1 MKSRICLNA
10 GRRLLPMLG
19 LAAVLG
25 MGLTACQSP
34 EQRRYA
40 NLSEDNTTC
49 ADFGARQGSRD
60 YTDCMLAQ
68 QSRRDNE
75 KLNAL
80 ERQRIA
86 TQNSKDSLEM
96 VRKMECDREAKK
108 DREAGRRPRDCH

>member
-1 MKSRICLNA
+1 MRHFISTAACRPILTLA
-10 GRRLLPMLG
+10 MVALLGAG
-19 LAAVLG
+19 LAA
-25 MGLTACQSP
+25 CESP
-34 EQRRYA
+34 EQRRFA
-40 NLSEDNTTC
+40 NLSEDSGTC

-68 QSRRDNE
+68 QTRRDNE

-96 VRKMECDREAKK
+96 VRKLECDREAKK
-108 DREAGRRPRDCH
+108 DREAGRRPRHCS